1 MPPRPV
7 PAPVTARP
15 MTGRPVHQH
24 CVRMLAAFPLA
35 LVAGAVLTACSVG
48 VEAGTLDAVSL
59 TQARADVGQIKIR
72 NAIVVAPAEEGD
84 GSAVLSVTIVN
95 DGTTEDALVGLELSG
110 ADGPVP
116 VTLAPRTVELPPE
129 TATTIP
135 GDTGATATATA
146 TADVSTIEIGTYTT
160 ARFSFANAG
169 SVELD
174 LLVVAPVGWW
184 AEVADLAS
192 DADG

>member
-1 MPPRPV
+1 M

-15 MTGRPVHQH
+15 MTGRPVHQR

-48 VEAGTLDAVSL
+48 VEAGTLDAGSL

-84 GSAVLSVTIVN
+84 GNAVLSVTIVN

-110 ADGPVP
+110 ADGRVP

-135 GDTGATATATA
+135 ADAETTGTGATATA
-146 TADVSTIEIGTYTT
+146 DISTLEIGTYTT
-160 ARFSFANAG
+160 ATFSFANAG

-184 AEVADLAS
+184 AEVADLAP
-192 DADG
+192 DA

>member
-1 MPPRPV
+1 
-7 PAPVTARP
+7 
-15 MTGRPVHQH
+15 MTGRPVHRR
-24 CVRMLAAFPLA
+24 CVRVLAAFPLA

-48 VEAGTLDAVSL
+48 VEAGTLDAGSL

-84 GSAVLSVTIVN
+84 GSAVISVTIVN
-95 DGTTEDALVGLELSG
+95 DGMTEDALVGLELSG
-110 ADGPVP
+110 ADGAVP
-116 VTLAPRTVELPPE
+116 VTLSPRTIDLPPE

-135 GDTGATATATA
+135 GDAGATAAATA
-146 TADVSTIEIGTYTT
+146 TADVATIEIGTYTT

-169 SVELD
+169 SVELA

-184 AEVADLAS
+184 AEVADLSS
-192 DADG
+192 DAVG